1 MSKPLDKC
9 PLCGKEVRNLGAHMH
24 QAHRDVNAK
33 EYITD
38 KELATTLLKI
48 KQILNRYRY
57 TLETRVQER
66 NGTDEQVQLLVTIQ
80 MK

>member
-1 MSKPLDKC
+1 
-9 PLCGKEVRNLGAHMH
+9 MH
-24 QAHRDVNAK
+24 QVHRDVNAK

-38 KELATTLLKI
+38 KELATTLLQI

-66 NGTDEQVQLLVTIQ
+66 NGADEQVQLLVTIQ

>member
-1 MSKPLDKC
+1 MSQRVKTC
-9 PLCGKEVRNLGAHMH
+9 EICGKQVTNLGAHMNMVH
-24 QAHRDVNAK
+24 KGLNAK

-48 KQILNRYRY
+48 KQILKRYRH

-66 NGTDEQVQLLVTIQ
+66 NGIDEQVQLLVSIQ
-80 MK
+80 ME

>member
-1 MSKPLDKC
+1 MSRPLDVC
-9 PLCGKEVRNLGAHMH
+9 PLCGKEVRNLGSHMH

-38 KELATTLLKI
+38 KELSTTLLQI
-48 KQILNRYRY
+48 KQILMRYRY

-66 NGTDEQVQLLVTIQ
+66 NGADEQVQLLVTIQ